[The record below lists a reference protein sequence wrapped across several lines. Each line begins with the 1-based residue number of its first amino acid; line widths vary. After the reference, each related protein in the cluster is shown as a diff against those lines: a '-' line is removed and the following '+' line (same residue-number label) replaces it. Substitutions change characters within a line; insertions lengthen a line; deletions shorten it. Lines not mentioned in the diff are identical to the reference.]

1 MKKLFLFAVLLMMA
15 GGVLAQNAEE
25 GKTLYIVDGSVVS
38 ESVFKEIPTGVIKN
52 MNVVKGVESVV
63 IASTEDAG
71 RKVGVLTG
79 KVNDVETVILE
90 GDNNAKTEVSVIR
103 LNSGNRDETTYRV
116 RTKEGAN
123 PVVLVTDAKGK
134 TTQVKDILAVKAE
147 TIESMTILKSEQAK
161 SVYGDKY
168 GDLKDG
174 VILINLKG
182 KEQEKEQKKPE

>member
-15 GGVLAQNAEE
+15 GGVSAQNAEE

-168 GDLKDG
+168 GDLNDG

-182 KEQEKEQKKPE
+182 KEQEKEQKKQE

>member
-1 MKKLFLFAVLLMMA
+1 M
-15 GGVLAQNAEE
+15 
-25 GKTLYIVDGSVVS
+25 
-38 ESVFKEIPTGVIKN
+38 
-52 MNVVKGVESVV
+52 
-63 IASTEDAG
+63 
-71 RKVGVLTG
+71 GVLTG

-116 RTKEGAN
+116 TTKEGAN

-182 KEQEKEQKKPE
+182 KEQEKEQKKQE

>member
-15 GGVLAQNAEE
+15 GGVSAQNAEE

-38 ESVFKEIPTGVIKN
+38 ESVFKEIPAGVIKN

-182 KEQEKEQKKPE
+182 KEQEKEQKKQE

>member
-15 GGVLAQNAEE
+15 GGVSAQNAEE

-38 ESVFKEIPTGVIKN
+38 ESVFKEIPAGVIKN

-79 KVNDVETVILE
+79 RVNDVETVILE

-134 TTQVKDILAVKAE
+134 TIQVKDILAVKAE

>member
-15 GGVLAQNAEE
+15 GGVSAQNAEE
-25 GKTLYIVDGSVVS
+25 SKTLYIVDGSVVS

-182 KEQEKEQKKPE
+182 KEPEKEQKKQE

>member
-15 GGVLAQNAEE
+15 GGVSAQNAEE
-25 GKTLYIVDGSVVS
+25 GKTLYIIDGSVVS
-38 ESVFKEIPTGVIKN
+38 ESVFKEIPAGVIKN

-79 KVNDVETVILE
+79 RVNDVETVILE

-182 KEQEKEQKKPE
+182 KEQEKEQKKQE

>member
-1 MKKLFLFAVLLMMA
+1 MMA
-15 GGVLAQNAEE
+15 GGVSAQNAEE

-38 ESVFKEIPTGVIKN
+38 ESVFKEIPAGVIKN

-79 KVNDVETVILE
+79 RVNDVETVILE

-134 TTQVKDILAVKAE
+134 TIQVKDILAVKAE

>member
-15 GGVLAQNAEE
+15 GGVSAQNAEE
-25 GKTLYIVDGSVVS
+25 SKTLYIVDGSVVS
-38 ESVFKEIPTGVIKN
+38 ESVFKEIPAGVIKN

-79 KVNDVETVILE
+79 RVNDVETVILE

-182 KEQEKEQKKPE
+182 KEQEKEQKQE